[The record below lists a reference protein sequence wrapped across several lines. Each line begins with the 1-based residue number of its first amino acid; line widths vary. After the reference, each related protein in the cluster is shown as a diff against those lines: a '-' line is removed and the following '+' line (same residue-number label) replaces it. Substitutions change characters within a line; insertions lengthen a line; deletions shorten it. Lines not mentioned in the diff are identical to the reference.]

1 MSIKFLGKRPSLK
14 LKSVTIIHS
23 STTETVRLPPEGE
36 GGQVTVHPAAVRSK
50 LPLKRKVHEKHNLH
64 RHRLKIKDK
73 ANNNN
78 NNNNSSSNNNN
89 SSSSN
94 NNNNNNTTKKIVKKN
109 KRKKKPAT
117 PVTDGEVAAAKHTG
131 EVAEEAALQ
140 RKLRK
145 VQQQTKGK
153 KKKKKEVIDY
163 SAVQSDKDK
172 LGVILGLSDKGP
184 VSDSDP
190 VGKVRNWLLNSQ
202 SPVDSALLPKSKS
215 TPVGL
220 TGSAE
225 SPVKGMRAPAVM
237 HHSRS
242 EKPKSRSTGN
252 LQGANKTGGEK
263 EKLRLQVVYRPPFK
277 FSLKLHKAEKGSGA
291 SASVIIVDKSRKRC
305 APGDRKRGMGVS
317 GGTRTAVLLK
327 SRDRKRIASHR
338 KSGTAVATPVATAD
352 APSPSVN
359 VPLPTPDQN
368 QDKEQEADIDSN
380 IHTVPSDLEVL
391 LSESEFL
398 FSDA

>member
-64 RHRLKIKDK
+64 RRRLKIKDT
-73 ANNNN
+73 ANNNNNN
-78 NNNNSSSNNNN
+78 NNNNSSNNN

-94 NNNNNNTTKKIVKKN
+94 NNNINNNNTTKKIVKKN
-109 KRKKKPAT
+109 KRKKKTGT
-117 PVTDGEVAAAKHTG
+117 PVTDGEVAAVKHTG

-163 SAVQSDKDK
+163 SAVQSDKGK

-184 VSDSDP
+184 VPDSDP
-190 VGKVRNWLLNSQ
+190 VGKVRNWLLNNQ

-252 LQGANKTGGEK
+252 LQGANKNGGEK

-305 APGDRKRGMGVS
+305 APGDRKRGVGVS
-317 GGTRTAVLLK
+317 GGTRAAMLLK
-327 SRDRKRIASHR
+327 SRDHKRIASNR
-338 KSGTAVATPVATAD
+338 KSGTAVATAD
-352 APSPSVN
+352 APSPSAN

>member
-64 RHRLKIKDK
+64 RRRLKIKDT
-73 ANNNN
+73 ANNN
-78 NNNNSSSNNNN
+78 NNNNSSNNNN
-89 SSSSN
+89 IN
-94 NNNNNNTTKKIVKKN
+94 NNITTKKIVKKN
-109 KRKKKPAT
+109 KRKKKTAT
-117 PVTDGEVAAAKHTG
+117 PVTDGEVAAVKHNG
-131 EVAEEAALQ
+131 EGAEEAALQ

-172 LGVILGLSDKGP
+172 LCVILGLSDKGP
-184 VSDSDP
+184 VPDSDP

-220 TGSAE
+220 TGSVE
-225 SPVKGMRAPAVM
+225 SPVKGMRTPVVM

-252 LQGANKTGGEK
+252 LQGANKNGGEK

-291 SASVIIVDKSRKRC
+291 SASVIIFDKSRKRC
-305 APGDRKRGMGVS
+305 APGDRKRGMGVG
-317 GGTRTAVLLK
+317 GGTRTAMLLR
-327 SRDRKRIASHR
+327 SRDHKRIASNR
-338 KSGTAVATPVATAD
+338 KSGTALATPVATAD

-359 VPLPTPDQN
+359 VPVPTPDQN

>member
-1 MSIKFLGKRPSLK
+1 
-14 LKSVTIIHS
+14 
-23 STTETVRLPPEGE
+23 
-36 GGQVTVHPAAVRSK
+36 
-50 LPLKRKVHEKHNLH
+50 
-64 RHRLKIKDK
+64 
-73 ANNNN
+73 
-78 NNNNSSSNNNN
+78 
-89 SSSSN
+89 
-94 NNNNNNTTKKIVKKN
+94 
-109 KRKKKPAT
+109 
-117 PVTDGEVAAAKHTG
+117 
-131 EVAEEAALQ
+131 
-140 RKLRK
+140 
-145 VQQQTKGK
+145 
-153 KKKKKEVIDY
+153 
-163 SAVQSDKDK
+163 VQSDKDK
-172 LGVILGLSDKGP
+172 MGVILGLSDKGP
-184 VSDSDP
+184 VPDSDP

-225 SPVKGMRAPAVM
+225 SPVNGMRAPAVM
-237 HHSRS
+237 HHSKS

-252 LQGANKTGGEK
+252 LQGANKNGGEK

-317 GGTRTAVLLK
+317 GGTRAAVLLK
-327 SRDRKRIASHR
+327 SRDRKRIASNR
-338 KSGTAVATPVATAD
+338 KSGTAVPVATAD
-352 APSPSVN
+352 ALSPSVN

>member
-64 RHRLKIKDK
+64 RRRLKIKDT
-73 ANNNN
+73 ANNN
-78 NNNNSSSNNNN
+78 NNNNSSNNNN
-89 SSSSN
+89 IN
-94 NNNNNNTTKKIVKKN
+94 NNITTKKIVKKN
-109 KRKKKPAT
+109 KRKKKTAT
-117 PVTDGEVAAAKHTG
+117 PVTDGEVAAVKHNG

-184 VSDSDP
+184 VPDSDP

-220 TGSAE
+220 RGSAE
-225 SPVKGMRAPAVM
+225 SPVKGMRAPLVM

-252 LQGANKTGGEK
+252 LQGANKIGGEK

-317 GGTRTAVLLK
+317 GGTRTTMLLK
-327 SRDRKRIASHR
+327 SRDHKRIASNR
-338 KSGTAVATPVATAD
+338 KSGTALATLVATAD

-359 VPLPTPDQN
+359 VPVPTPDQN

>member
-50 LPLKRKVHEKHNLH
+50 LPLKRQVREKRNVQ
-64 RHRLKIKDK
+64 RHRLKIKDT
-73 ANNNN
+73 ANNNNNSNNNNNNNNSNNNNN
-78 NNNNSSSNNNN
+78 NNNNSS
-89 SSSSN
+89 
-94 NNNNNNTTKKIVKKN
+94 TPKKVLKKN
-109 KRKKKPAT
+109 KRKKKTTA
-117 PVTDGEVAAAKHTG
+117 VIDDEVAAGKQSG

-172 LGVILGLSDKGP
+172 LGVMIGMTDKGILP
-184 VSDSDP
+184 DSDP
-190 VGKVRNWLLNSQ
+190 VGKVKNWLLNSQ

-220 TGSAE
+220 TGAAN
-225 SPVKGMRAPAVM
+225 SPVKGLRAPDVT

-252 LQGANKTGGEK
+252 IQGANKNGGEK

-291 SASVIIVDKSRKRC
+291 SASVVIVDKSRKRC
-305 APGDRKRGMGVS
+305 APGDRKRGIGVS
-317 GGTRTAVLLK
+317 GGTRAAMLLK
-327 SRDRKRIASHR
+327 SRDHKRIASNR
-338 KSGTAVATPVATAD
+338 KSGTAAAVPVAPAVTPA
-352 APSPSVN
+352 ASMHL
-359 VPLPTPDQN
+359 PLPTPTEN

>member
-1 MSIKFLGKRPSLK
+1 VSIKFLGKRPSLK

-64 RHRLKIKDK
+64 RRRLKIKDT

-89 SSSSN
+89 N
-94 NNNNNNTTKKIVKKN
+94 NNNNTKKIVKKN
-109 KRKKKPAT
+109 KRKKKTAT
-117 PVTDGEVAAAKHTG
+117 PVTDGEVAAVKHTG

-145 VQQQTKGK
+145 VQQQTKVK

-172 LGVILGLSDKGP
+172 MGVILGLSDKGP
-184 VSDSDP
+184 VPDSDP

-225 SPVKGMRAPAVM
+225 SPVNGMRAPAVM
-237 HHSRS
+237 HHSKS

-252 LQGANKTGGEK
+252 LQGANKNGGEK

-317 GGTRTAVLLK
+317 GGTRAAVLLK
-327 SRDRKRIASHR
+327 SRDRKRIASNR
-338 KSGTAVATPVATAD
+338 KSGIAVPVATAD
-352 APSPSVN
+352 ALSPSVN